1 MAARSSNIHA
11 LIYKTKNAVELKNVK
26 KQVLAALTSH
36 FNWKLGIL
44 ITFLAN
50 QQRRIKIT
58 RVVNPVHLQILRI
71 DREGIIDDVIMQ
83 ETWRH
88 FVKKA
93 CEKDVVGIVTFVPD
107 WFTYHQSHYC
117 LHYNG
122 ILRFWGNVRC
132 WKLNSSNKAKYLKF
146 HWQRVKS
153 TRHCKLRQL
162 SGRFQTLIWRPRCL
176 PIWQKNPVGVSKA

>member
-1 MAARSSNIHA
+1 MIIQNVMSKAWNKTNKHTGPAKRFFPREILFYPNLKIFVWRCHVGVTLRGTNMAARSSNIHA

-58 RVVNPVHLQILRI
+58 RVVNPPHLQILRI

-88 FVKKA
+88 LCKK
-93 CEKDVVGIVTFVPD
+93 
-107 WFTYHQSHYC
+107 H
-117 LHYNG
+117 
-122 ILRFWGNVRC
+122 
-132 WKLNSSNKAKYLKF
+132 AKKML
-146 HWQRVKS
+146 
-153 TRHCKLRQL
+153 LEL
-162 SGRFQTLIWRPRCL
+162 
-176 PIWQKNPVGVSKA
+176 